1 MSPSRFAKP
10 VMFALIFSFV
20 GLASCSQASAQ
31 EGIGERIG
39 ERIDRSVEKL
49 GNEIQENWDSLRRFV
64 DKLGVQGRVYSRLR
78 WDKRLEDAELE
89 IDVTEGG
96 VVRVSGQVA
105 DASAKEQAIKLTE
118 DTIGVTR
125 VIDRLQVPQ

>member
-1 MSPSRFAKP
+1 MGPARFAKSA
-10 VMFALIFSFV
+10 VFVLILSFAGMST
-20 GLASCSQASAQ
+20 CSQASAQ

-39 ERIDRSVEKL
+39 ERIDRSLEKL
-49 GNEIQENWDSLRRFV
+49 GNEIQENWDSLRKFV

-78 WDKRLEDAELE
+78 WDKHLENSELD

-96 VVRVSGQVA
+96 IVRVSGRVA

-125 VIDRLQVPQ
+125 VIDQLQVRQ